1 MRADKIPG
9 SELAAEGSADFSCAA
24 VVVAG
29 GASRRLNHVPKA
41 SLSDGTS
48 TLLDC
53 ALEAVAAASPR
64 VVVGPESLPLP
75 PEVLRTRE
83 DPPFSGPAAAI
94 HAGLECIAAACER
107 SQTPM
112 PGWCLILGVDT
123 PRIAPAVQ
131 QLIAAARGV
140 EQTYAERAADF
151 PPTDSEA
158 PTDSESS
165 EGPEASEGSESSA
178 GFWGVAE
185 GIYQP
190 LVGIYRFE
198 AIRSVFSTDTTDASV
213 RSFLRRLN
221 PAAVQMSAA
230 DTADVDTWE
239 QAQALGYTTSL
250 WSSY

>member
-1 MRADKIPG
+1 MRTDKMP
-9 SELAAEGSADFSCAA
+9 SSALPAEGDFSCAA
-24 VVVAG
+24 VIVAG

-41 SLSDGTS
+41 SLSDGTN
-48 TLLDC
+48 TLLGC

-75 PEVLRTRE
+75 SGVLRTRE

-94 HAGLECIAAACER
+94 HAGLECIAADCER
-107 SQTPM
+107 SQVPL
-112 PGWCLILGVDT
+112 PEWCLILGVDT

-131 QLIAAARGV
+131 QLIAAARAA
-140 EQTYAERAADF
+140 EQA
-151 PPTDSEA
+151 SVGQSA
-158 PTDSESS
+158 PTD
-165 EGPEASEGSESSA
+165 SESSA
-178 GFWGVAE
+178 GFWGVSE

-198 AIRSVFSTDTTDASV
+198 AIRSVFSAGTTNASV

-221 PAAVQMSAA
+221 PTAVQMSAA

>member
-1 MRADKIPG
+1 MRADKMPG
-9 SELAAEGSADFSCAA
+9 SELAAEGDFSCAA
-24 VVVAG
+24 VIVAG

-41 SLSDGTS
+41 SLSDGTN
-48 TLLDC
+48 TLLGC
-53 ALEAVAAASPR
+53 ALEAVDAASPR

-75 PEVLRTRE
+75 SGVLRTRE

-94 HAGLECIAAACER
+94 HAGLECIAADCER
-107 SQTPM
+107 SQVPL
-112 PGWCLILGVDT
+112 PEWCLILGVDT

-131 QLIAAARGV
+131 LLIAAARV
-140 EQTYAERAADF
+140 AEQAATAT
-151 PPTDSEA
+151 PSPTDSEA
-158 PTDSESS
+158 LTDS
-165 EGPEASEGSESSA
+165 EASEG
-178 GFWGVAE
+178 FWGVSR

-198 AIRSVFSTDTTDASV
+198 AIRSVFSTGTTDASV

-221 PAAVQMSAA
+221 PAAVEMSAA

>member
-1 MRADKIPG
+1 MPATKMPG
-9 SELAAEGSADFSCAA
+9 SLLPAEGDFSCAA

-75 PEVLRTRE
+75 TGVLRTRE

-94 HAGLECIAAACER
+94 HAGLECIAADCER
-107 SQTPM
+107 SQVPL

-131 QLIAAARGV
+131 QLLTAARGA
-140 EQTYAERAADF
+140 EQTATTF
-151 PPTDSEA
+151 STTGSEA
-158 PTDSESS
+158 PSDS
-165 EGPEASEGSESSA
+165 EASEG
-178 GFWGVAE
+178 FWGVSE

-198 AIRSVFSTDTTDASV
+198 AIRSVFSTGTTDASV

-221 PAAVQMSAA
+221 PAAVEMSAA

>member
-1 MRADKIPG
+1 MPG
-9 SELAAEGSADFSCAA
+9 SELAAEGDFSCAA

-75 PEVLRTRE
+75 TGVLRTRE

-94 HAGLECIAAACER
+94 HAGLECIAADCER
-107 SQTPM
+107 SQTPL

-131 QLIAAARGV
+131 QLLTAARGA
-140 EQTYAERAADF
+140 EQTATTF
-151 PPTDSEA
+151 SPTGSEA
-158 PTDSESS
+158 PTD
-165 EGPEASEGSESSA
+165 SESSA

-198 AIRSVFSTDTTDASV
+198 AIRSVFSTGTTDASV
-213 RSFLRRLN
+213 RSFLRRLS
-221 PAAVQMSAA
+221 PVAVQMSAA

>member
-1 MRADKIPG
+1 MRADQMPG
-9 SELAAEGSADFSCAA
+9 SEFAAEGDFSCAA

-41 SLSDGTS
+41 SLSDGTN
-48 TLLDC
+48 TLLGC
-53 ALEAVAAASPR
+53 ALDAVAAASPR

-75 PEVLRTRE
+75 TGVLRTRE

-94 HAGLECIAAACER
+94 HAGLECIAADCER
-107 SQTPM
+107 SQAPL
-112 PGWCLILGVDT
+112 PEWCLILGVDT

-131 QLIAAARGV
+131 QLIAAA
-140 EQTYAERAADF
+140 QSAERAAGF
-151 PPTDSEA
+151 SPTGSEA
-158 PTDSESS
+158 PTD
-165 EGPEASEGSESSA
+165 SESSA

-198 AIRSVFSTDTTDASV
+198 AIRSVFSTGTTDASV
-213 RSFLRRLN
+213 RSFLRRLS
-221 PAAVQMSAA
+221 PVAVQMSAA

>member
-9 SELAAEGSADFSCAA
+9 SVLPAGGDFSCAA

-41 SLSDGTS
+41 SLSDGTN

-75 PEVLRTRE
+75 SGVLRTRE

-94 HAGLECIAAACER
+94 HAGLECIAADCER
-107 SQTPM
+107 LQTPL
-112 PGWCLILGVDT
+112 PSWCLILGVDT

-131 QLIAAARGV
+131 LLITAARSA
-140 EQTYAERAADF
+140 EQAATT
-151 PPTDSEA
+151 PSPTGSEAPSDSEA
-158 PTDSESS
+158 
-165 EGPEASEGSESSA
+165 SA
-178 GFWGVAE
+178 GFWGVSE

-190 LVGIYRFE
+190 LVGIYHFE
-198 AIRSVFSTDTTDASV
+198 AIRSVFSTGTTDASV

-221 PAAVQMSAA
+221 PVAVEMSAA

>member
-1 MRADKIPG
+1 MRADKMPG
-9 SELAAEGSADFSCAA
+9 SELPAEGDFSCAA

-41 SLSDGTS
+41 SLSDGKN
-48 TLLDC
+48 TLLGC

-75 PEVLRTRE
+75 SGVLRTRE

-94 HAGLECIAAACER
+94 HAGLECIAADCER
-107 SQTPM
+107 SQVPL
-112 PGWCLILGVDT
+112 PEWCLILGVDT

-131 QLIAAARGV
+131 QLIAAARAA
-140 EQTYAERAADF
+140 EQSSVGQSAPAG
-151 PPTDSEA
+151 SEA
-158 PTDSESS
+158 
-165 EGPEASEGSESSA
+165 SA

-198 AIRSVFSTDTTDASV
+198 AIRSVFSTGTTDASV

-221 PAAVQMSAA
+221 PAAVEMSAA

>member
-1 MRADKIPG
+1 MRADQMSG
-9 SELAAEGSADFSCAA
+9 SGLAAESDFSCAA

-53 ALEAVAAASPR
+53 ALEAVDAASPR

-75 PEVLRTRE
+75 SGVLRTRE
-83 DPPFSGPAAAI
+83 NPPFSGPAAAI
-94 HAGLECIAAACER
+94 HAGLECIAADCER
-107 SQTPM
+107 SQAPL
-112 PGWCLILGVDT
+112 PSWCLILGVDT

-131 QLIAAARGV
+131 QLIAAARGA
-140 EQTYAERAADF
+140 EQAATAT
-151 PPTDSEA
+151 PSPTDSEA
-158 PTDSESS
+158 PNDSE
-165 EGPEASEGSESSA
+165 ASA

-190 LVGIYRFE
+190 LVGIYHFE
-198 AIRSVFSTDTTDASV
+198 AIRSVFSTGTTDASV

-221 PAAVQMSAA
+221 PAAVQMSAT

>member
-1 MRADKIPG
+1 MRADKMPG

-107 SQTPM
+107 SQAPM
-112 PGWCLILGVDT
+112 PEWCLILGVDT

-140 EQTYAERAADF
+140 EQTCAEHAADF
-151 PPTDSEA
+151 SPTDSEA
-158 PTDSESS
+158 PSDS
-165 EGPEASEGSESSA
+165 EASEG
-178 GFWGVAE
+178 FWGVSE

-198 AIRSVFSTDTTDASV
+198 AIRSVFSTGTTDASV

-221 PAAVQMSAA
+221 PVAVEMSAA

>member
-1 MRADKIPG
+1 MPADQMPG
-9 SELAAEGSADFSCAA
+9 SPLPAEGDFSCAA

-75 PEVLRTRE
+75 TGVLRTRE

-94 HAGLECIAAACER
+94 HAGLECIAADCER
-107 SQTPM
+107 SQTQL

-131 QLIAAARGV
+131 QLIAAARNV
-140 EQTYAERAADF
+140 EQAAATSS
-151 PPTDSEA
+151 PTGSA
-158 PTDSESS
+158 PSDL
-165 EGPEASEGSESSA
+165 EASEG
-178 GFWGVAE
+178 FWGVSE
-185 GIYQP
+185 GVYQP

-198 AIRSVFSTDTTDASV
+198 AIRSVFSTGTTDASV
-213 RSFLRRLN
+213 RSFVRRLN
-221 PAAVQMSAA
+221 PVAVEMSAT

>member
-1 MRADKIPG
+1 MRADQMPG
-9 SELAAEGSADFSCAA
+9 SEFAAEGDFSCAA

-41 SLSDGTS
+41 SLSDGTN
-48 TLLDC
+48 TLLGC
-53 ALEAVAAASPR
+53 ALDAVAAASPR

-75 PEVLRTRE
+75 SGVLRTRE

-94 HAGLECIAAACER
+94 HAGLECIAADCER
-107 SQTPM
+107 SQTPV
-112 PGWCLILGVDT
+112 PNWCLILGVDT

-131 QLIAAARGV
+131 QLIAAARAA
-140 EQTYAERAADF
+140 EQSSVGQSAPAG
-151 PPTDSEA
+151 SEA
-158 PTDSESS
+158 
-165 EGPEASEGSESSA
+165 SA

-190 LVGIYRFE
+190 LVGIYRFDS
-198 AIRSVFSTDTTDASV
+198 IRSVFSTGTTDASV

-221 PAAVQMSAA
+221 PAAVEMSAA

-239 QAQALGYTTSL
+239 QGQALGYTTSL

>member
-1 MRADKIPG
+1 MRADKMPG
-9 SELAAEGSADFSCAA
+9 SVLPAEGDFSCAA

-53 ALEAVAAASPR
+53 ALKAVAAASPR

-75 PEVLRTRE
+75 SGVLRTRE

-94 HAGLECIAAACER
+94 HAGLECIAADCER
-107 SQTPM
+107 SQTPV
-112 PGWCLILGVDT
+112 PNWCLILGVDT

-131 QLIAAARGV
+131 QLIAAARAA
-140 EQTYAERAADF
+140 EQSSVGQSAPAG
-151 PPTDSEA
+151 SEA
-158 PTDSESS
+158 
-165 EGPEASEGSESSA
+165 SA

-198 AIRSVFSTDTTDASV
+198 AIRSVFSTGTTDASV

-221 PAAVQMSAA
+221 PAAVEMSAA

>member
-1 MRADKIPG
+1 MRADKMPG
-9 SELAAEGSADFSCAA
+9 SALPAEGDFSCAA

-107 SQTPM
+107 SQTPV
-112 PGWCLILGVDT
+112 PNWCLILGVDT

-131 QLIAAARGV
+131 QLIAAA
-140 EQTYAERAADF
+140 QSAERAAGF
-151 PPTDSEA
+151 SPADSEA
-158 PTDSESS
+158 TAGSES
-165 EGPEASEGSESSA
+165 SEGSESSA

-198 AIRSVFSTDTTDASV
+198 AIRSVFSTGTTDASV

-221 PAAVQMSAA
+221 PVAVQMSAA

>member
-1 MRADKIPG
+1 MPATKMPASPLP
-9 SELAAEGSADFSCAA
+9 SEGDFSCAA

-75 PEVLRTRE
+75 TGVLRTRE

-94 HAGLECIAAACER
+94 HAGLECIAADCER
-107 SQTPM
+107 SQTPL

-123 PRIAPAVQ
+123 PRIAPPVQ
-131 QLIAAARGV
+131 QLIAAARSA
-140 EQTYAERAADF
+140 EQAVAT
-151 PPTDSEA
+151 PSTTGSEA
-158 PTDSESS
+158 PSDS
-165 EGPEASEGSESSA
+165 EASEG
-178 GFWGVAE
+178 FWGVSE

-198 AIRSVFSTDTTDASV
+198 AIRSVFSTGTTDASV

-221 PAAVQMSAA
+221 PVAVEMSAA

>member
-1 MRADKIPG
+1 MRADKMPG
-9 SELAAEGSADFSCAA
+9 SELAAEGDFSCAA
-24 VVVAG
+24 VIVAG

-41 SLSDGTS
+41 SLSDGTN
-48 TLLDC
+48 TLLGC

-75 PEVLRTRE
+75 SGVLRTRE

-94 HAGLECIAAACER
+94 HAGLECIAADCER
-107 SQTPM
+107 SQTPV
-112 PGWCLILGVDT
+112 PNWCLILGVDT

-131 QLIAAARGV
+131 QLIAAARAA
-140 EQTYAERAADF
+140 EQSSVGQSAPAG
-151 PPTDSEA
+151 SEA
-158 PTDSESS
+158 
-165 EGPEASEGSESSA
+165 SA

-198 AIRSVFSTDTTDASV
+198 AIRSVFSTGTTDASV

-221 PAAVQMSAA
+221 PAAVEMSAA

>member
-1 MRADKIPG
+1 MRADKMPG
-9 SELAAEGSADFSCAA
+9 SALPAEGDFSCAA

-41 SLSDGTS
+41 SLSDGTN

-107 SQTPM
+107 SQTPV
-112 PGWCLILGVDT
+112 PNWCLILGVDT

-131 QLIAAARGV
+131 QLIAAA
-140 EQTYAERAADF
+140 QNAERAAVF
-151 PPTDSEA
+151 SPADSEA
-158 PTDSESS
+158 TAGSESS
-165 EGPEASEGSESSA
+165 EGSEASA

-198 AIRSVFSTDTTDASV
+198 AIRSVFSTGTTDASV

-221 PAAVQMSAA
+221 PVAVQMSAA

-239 QAQALGYTTSL
+239 QAQTLGYTTSL

>member
-1 MRADKIPG
+1 MPTVLTFCLPLRADKMPG
-9 SELAAEGSADFSCAA
+9 SALPAEGDFSCAA

-53 ALEAVAAASPR
+53 ALNAVAAASPR

-75 PEVLRTRE
+75 PEVLHTRE

-94 HAGLECIAAACER
+94 HAGLECIAAACDR
-107 SQTPM
+107 SQTPV
-112 PGWCLILGVDT
+112 PNWCLILGVDT

-131 QLIAAARGV
+131 QLIAAA
-140 EQTYAERAADF
+140 QSAERAADF
-151 PPTDSEA
+151 S
-158 PTDSESS
+158 PTDSES
-165 EGPEASEGSESSA
+165 SEGSESSA

-198 AIRSVFSTDTTDASV
+198 AIRSVFSTGTTDASV

-221 PAAVQMSAA
+221 PVAVQMSAA

-239 QAQALGYTTSL
+239 QAQTLGYTTSL

>member
-1 MRADKIPG
+1 MRADQMPG
-9 SELAAEGSADFSCAA
+9 SELAAEGDFSCAA

-41 SLSDGTS
+41 SLSDGTN
-48 TLLDC
+48 TLLGC
-53 ALEAVAAASPR
+53 ALDAVAAASPR

-75 PEVLRTRE
+75 SGVLRTRE

-94 HAGLECIAAACER
+94 HAGLECIAADCER
-107 SQTPM
+107 SQTPV
-112 PGWCLILGVDT
+112 PNWCLILGVDT

-131 QLIAAARGV
+131 QLIAAARAA
-140 EQTYAERAADF
+140 EQSSVGQSAPAG
-151 PPTDSEA
+151 SEA
-158 PTDSESS
+158 
-165 EGPEASEGSESSA
+165 SA

-198 AIRSVFSTDTTDASV
+198 AIRSVFSTGTTDASV

-221 PAAVQMSAA
+221 PVAVQMSAA

>member
-1 MRADKIPG
+1 MPADKMPA
-9 SELAAEGSADFSCAA
+9 SPLPAEGDFSCAA

-53 ALEAVAAASPR
+53 ALEAVASASPR

-75 PEVLRTRE
+75 TGVLRTRE

-94 HAGLECIAAACER
+94 HAGLECIAADCER
-107 SQTPM
+107 SQTPL
-112 PGWCLILGVDT
+112 PSWCLILGVDT

-131 QLIAAARGV
+131 LLITAARSA
-140 EQTYAERAADF
+140 EQAATT
-151 PPTDSEA
+151 PSPTGSEAPSDSEA
-158 PTDSESS
+158 
-165 EGPEASEGSESSA
+165 SA
-178 GFWGVAE
+178 GFWGVSE

-198 AIRSVFSTDTTDASV
+198 AIRSVFSAGTTNASV

-221 PAAVQMSAA
+221 PTAVQMSAA

>member
-1 MRADKIPG
+1 MRADKMPG
-9 SELAAEGSADFSCAA
+9 SALPIEGSADFSCAA

-53 ALEAVAAASPR
+53 ALEAVATASPR

-83 DPPFSGPAAAI
+83 NPPFSGPAAAI

-107 SQTPM
+107 SQAPM
-112 PGWCLILGVDT
+112 PDWCLILGVDT

-151 PPTDSEA
+151 SPTDSEA
-158 PTDSESS
+158 SERS
-165 EGPEASEGSESSA
+165 EASA
-178 GFWGVAE
+178 GFWGVSE

>member
-1 MRADKIPG
+1 MPATKMPA
-9 SELAAEGSADFSCAA
+9 SPLPPEGDFSCAA
-24 VVVAG
+24 VIVAG

-75 PEVLRTRE
+75 SGVLRTRE
-83 DPPFSGPAAAI
+83 DPPLSGPAAAI
-94 HAGLECIAAACER
+94 HAGLECIAADCER
-107 SQTPM
+107 SQVPL

-131 QLIAAARGV
+131 QLIAAARSA
-140 EQTYAERAADF
+140 EQTAAT
-151 PPTDSEA
+151 PSTTGSEAPSDSEA
-158 PTDSESS
+158 
-165 EGPEASEGSESSA
+165 SA
-178 GFWGVAE
+178 GFWGVSE

-190 LVGIYRFE
+190 LAGIYRFE
-198 AIRSVFSTDTTDASV
+198 AIRSVFSTGTTDASV

-221 PAAVQMSAA
+221 PVAVQMSAT

>member
-9 SELAAEGSADFSCAA
+9 SVLPAGGDFSCAA

-41 SLSDGTS
+41 SLSDGTN

-53 ALEAVAAASPR
+53 ALEAVAAASQR

-75 PEVLRTRE
+75 SGVLRTRE

-107 SQTPM
+107 SQTPV
-112 PGWCLILGVDT
+112 PNWCLILGVDT

-140 EQTYAERAADF
+140 EQTCTERAAGFSPADSKT
-151 PPTDSEA
+151 PT
-158 PTDSESS
+158 
-165 EGPEASEGSESSA
+165 GFEASEGSESSA
-178 GFWGVAE
+178 GFWGVSE

-198 AIRSVFSTDTTDASV
+198 VIRSVFSTGTTDASV
-213 RSFLRRLN
+213 RSFVRRLN
-221 PAAVQMSAA
+221 PVAVQMSAA

>member
-1 MRADKIPG
+1 MRADKMPG
-9 SELAAEGSADFSCAA
+9 SELAAEGDFSCAA

-75 PEVLRTRE
+75 TGVLRTRE

-94 HAGLECIAAACER
+94 HAGLECIAADCER
-107 SQTPM
+107 SQAPL
-112 PGWCLILGVDT
+112 PEWCLILGVDT

-131 QLIAAARGV
+131 QLLTAARGA
-140 EQTYAERAADF
+140 EQAATAT
-151 PPTDSEA
+151 PSPTDSEA
-158 PTDSESS
+158 PTD
-165 EGPEASEGSESSA
+165 SESSA

-198 AIRSVFSTDTTDASV
+198 AIRSVFSTGTTDASV
-213 RSFLRRLN
+213 RSFLRRLS
-221 PAAVQMSAA
+221 PVAVEMSAA

>member
-1 MRADKIPG
+1 MRADKMPG
-9 SELAAEGSADFSCAA
+9 SELPAEGDFSCAA

-53 ALEAVAAASPR
+53 ALEAVASASPR
-64 VVVGPESLPLP
+64 VVVGPGSLPLP
-75 PEVLRTRE
+75 SGVLRTRE

-94 HAGLECIAAACER
+94 HAGLECIAADCER
-107 SQTPM
+107 SQVPL
-112 PGWCLILGVDT
+112 PEWCLILGVDT

-131 QLIAAARGV
+131 QLIAAARAA
-140 EQTYAERAADF
+140 EQSSVGQSAPAG
-151 PPTDSEA
+151 SEA
-158 PTDSESS
+158 
-165 EGPEASEGSESSA
+165 SA

-198 AIRSVFSTDTTDASV
+198 AIRSVFSTGTTDASV

-221 PAAVQMSAA
+221 PAAVEMSAA

>member
-9 SELAAEGSADFSCAA
+9 SELAAEGDFSCAA

-41 SLSDGTS
+41 SLSDGTN
-48 TLLDC
+48 TLLGC

-64 VVVGPESLPLP
+64 VVVGPGSLPLP
-75 PEVLRTRE
+75 SGVLRTRE

-94 HAGLECIAAACER
+94 HAGLECIAADCER
-107 SQTPM
+107 SQVPL
-112 PGWCLILGVDT
+112 PDWCLILGVDT

-131 QLIAAARGV
+131 QLIAAARAA
-140 EQTYAERAADF
+140 EQA
-151 PPTDSEA
+151 SVGQSA
-158 PTDSESS
+158 PTD
-165 EGPEASEGSESSA
+165 SESSA

-190 LVGIYRFE
+190 LVGIYRFD
-198 AIRSVFSTDTTDASV
+198 AIRSVFSTGTTDASV

-221 PAAVQMSAA
+221 PVAVQMSAA

-239 QAQALGYTTSL
+239 QAQSLGYTTSL

>member
-1 MRADKIPG
+1 MRADKMPG
-9 SELAAEGSADFSCAA
+9 SVLPAGGDFSCAA

-41 SLSDGTS
+41 SLSDGTN

-75 PEVLRTRE
+75 SGVLRTRE

-94 HAGLECIAAACER
+94 HAGLECIAADCER
-107 SQTPM
+107 SQIPV
-112 PGWCLILGVDT
+112 PDWCLILGVDT

-131 QLIAAARGV
+131 QLITAA
-140 EQTYAERAADF
+140 QSAERTAGF
-151 PPTDSEA
+151 S
-158 PTDSESS
+158 PTDSESF
-165 EGPEASEGSESSA
+165 EGAESSA
-178 GFWGVAE
+178 GFWGVSE

-198 AIRSVFSTDTTDASV
+198 AIRSVFSAGTTNASV

-221 PAAVQMSAA
+221 PAAVEMSAA

>member
-9 SELAAEGSADFSCAA
+9 SELAAEGDFSCAA

-53 ALEAVAAASPR
+53 ALEAVASASPR
-64 VVVGPESLPLP
+64 VVVGPGSLPLP
-75 PEVLRTRE
+75 SGVLRTRE

-94 HAGLECIAAACER
+94 HAGLECIAADCER
-107 SQTPM
+107 SQAPL
-112 PGWCLILGVDT
+112 PSWCLILGVDT

-131 QLIAAARGV
+131 QLLTAARGA
-140 EQTYAERAADF
+140 EQAATAT
-151 PPTDSEA
+151 PSPNDSEA
-158 PTDSESS
+158 
-165 EGPEASEGSESSA
+165 SA
-178 GFWGVAE
+178 GFWGVSE

-198 AIRSVFSTDTTDASV
+198 AIRSVFSTGTTDASV

-221 PAAVQMSAA
+221 PAVVEMSAA

>member
-9 SELAAEGSADFSCAA
+9 SELAAEGDFSCAA

-75 PEVLRTRE
+75 SGVLRTRE

-94 HAGLECIAAACER
+94 HAGLECIAAECER
-107 SQTPM
+107 SQTPL

-131 QLIAAARGV
+131 QLIAAARSA
-140 EQTYAERAADF
+140 EQVAATLS
-151 PPTDSEA
+151 PTSSGAPSDSEA
-158 PTDSESS
+158 
-165 EGPEASEGSESSA
+165 SA
-178 GFWGVAE
+178 GFWGVSE

-198 AIRSVFSTDTTDASV
+198 AIRSVFSTGTTDASV

-221 PAAVQMSAA
+221 PVAVEMSAA

>member
-1 MRADKIPG
+1 MRADKMPG
-9 SELAAEGSADFSCAA
+9 SALPIEGSADFSCAA

-107 SQTPM
+107 SQAPM
-112 PGWCLILGVDT
+112 PDWCLILGVDT

-140 EQTYAERAADF
+140 EQTCAERAADF
-151 PPTDSEA
+151 S
-158 PTDSESS
+158 PTDSES
-165 EGPEASEGSESSA
+165 SEGSESSA

-185 GIYQP
+185 GVYQP
-190 LVGIYRFE
+190 LVGIYCFE
-198 AIRSVFSTDTTDASV
+198 AIRSVFSTGTTDASV

>member
-1 MRADKIPG
+1 MRADKMPG
-9 SELAAEGSADFSCAA
+9 STLPTEGSADFSCAA

-29 GASRRLNHVPKA
+29 GASRRLSHVPKA

-107 SQTPM
+107 SQTPV
-112 PGWCLILGVDT
+112 PNWCLILGVDT

-131 QLIAAARGV
+131 QLIAAA
-140 EQTYAERAADF
+140 QSAERAAGF
-151 PPTDSEA
+151 SPADSEA
-158 PTDSESS
+158 TAGSEL
-165 EGPEASEGSESSA
+165 SEGSESSA

-198 AIRSVFSTDTTDASV
+198 AIRSVFSTGTTDASV

-221 PAAVQMSAA
+221 PVAVQMSAA
-230 DTADVDTWE
+230 NTADVDTWE

>member
-1 MRADKIPG
+1 MRADKMPG
-9 SELAAEGSADFSCAA
+9 STLPTEGSADFSCAA

-75 PEVLRTRE
+75 PGVLRPRE

-107 SQTPM
+107 SQTPV
-112 PGWCLILGVDT
+112 PNWCLILGVDT

-131 QLIAAARGV
+131 QLIAAA
-140 EQTYAERAADF
+140 QSAERAAGF
-151 PPTDSEA
+151 SPADSEA
-158 PTDSESS
+158 TAGSEL
-165 EGPEASEGSESSA
+165 SEGSESSA

-198 AIRSVFSTDTTDASV
+198 AIRSVFSTGTTDASV

-221 PAAVQMSAA
+221 PVAVQMSAA
-230 DTADVDTWE
+230 NTADVDTWE

>member
-1 MRADKIPG
+1 MPATKMPASPLP
-9 SELAAEGSADFSCAA
+9 SEGDFSCAA
-24 VVVAG
+24 VIVAG

-75 PEVLRTRE
+75 TGVLHTRE

-94 HAGLECIAAACER
+94 HAGLECIAADCER
-107 SQTPM
+107 SQVPL

-131 QLIAAARGV
+131 QLIAAARSA
-140 EQTYAERAADF
+140 EQAVAT
-151 PPTDSEA
+151 PSTTGSEA
-158 PTDSESS
+158 PSDS
-165 EGPEASEGSESSA
+165 EASEG
-178 GFWGVAE
+178 FWGVSE

-198 AIRSVFSTDTTDASV
+198 AIRSVFSTGTTDASV

-221 PAAVQMSAA
+221 PAAVEMSAA

>member
-9 SELAAEGSADFSCAA
+9 SELAAEGDFSCAA

-41 SLSDGTS
+41 SLSDGTN
-48 TLLDC
+48 TLLGC
-53 ALEAVAAASPR
+53 ALEAVDAASPR

-75 PEVLRTRE
+75 SGVLRTRE

-94 HAGLECIAAACER
+94 HAGLECIAADCER
-107 SQTPM
+107 SQVPL
-112 PGWCLILGVDT
+112 PEWCLILGVDT

-131 QLIAAARGV
+131 LLIAAARVAEQASVGQSAPAGV
-140 EQTYAERAADF
+140 A
-151 PPTDSEA
+151 
-158 PTDSESS
+158 
-165 EGPEASEGSESSA
+165 SSA

-198 AIRSVFSTDTTDASV
+198 AIRSVFSTGTTDASV
-213 RSFLRRLN
+213 RSFLRRLR
-221 PAAVQMSAA
+221 PVAVQMSAA

>member
-1 MRADKIPG
+1 MWTFCLPLRADKMPG
-9 SELAAEGSADFSCAA
+9 SELAAEGDFSCAA
-24 VVVAG
+24 VIVAG

-41 SLSDGTS
+41 SLSDGTN

-75 PEVLRTRE
+75 SGVLRTRE

-94 HAGLECIAAACER
+94 HAGLECIAADCER
-107 SQTPM
+107 SQAPL
-112 PGWCLILGVDT
+112 PSWCLILGVDT

-131 QLIAAARGV
+131 QLIAAARATNQASVG
-140 EQTYAERAADF
+140 Q
-151 PPTDSEA
+151 SA
-158 PTDSESS
+158 PAGS
-165 EGPEASEGSESSA
+165 EASEG
-178 GFWGVAE
+178 FWGVSG

-198 AIRSVFSTDTTDASV
+198 AIRSVFSTGTTDASV

-221 PAAVQMSAA
+221 PVAVQMSAA

>member
-9 SELAAEGSADFSCAA
+9 SVLPAGGDFSCAA

-41 SLSDGTS
+41 SLSDGTN

-75 PEVLRTRE
+75 SGVLRTRE
-83 DPPFSGPAAAI
+83 NPPFSGPAAAI
-94 HAGLECIAAACER
+94 HAGLECIAADCER
-107 SQTPM
+107 SQAPL
-112 PGWCLILGVDT
+112 PSWCLILGVDT

-131 QLIAAARGV
+131 QLIAAARGA
-140 EQTYAERAADF
+140 EQAATAT
-151 PPTDSEA
+151 PSPNDSEA
-158 PTDSESS
+158 
-165 EGPEASEGSESSA
+165 SA

-198 AIRSVFSTDTTDASV
+198 AIRSVFSTGTTDASV

-221 PAAVQMSAA
+221 PAAVEMSAA

>member
-1 MRADKIPG
+1 MRADKMPG
-9 SELAAEGSADFSCAA
+9 SALPAEGDFSCAA

-107 SQTPM
+107 SQAPM

-140 EQTYAERAADF
+140 EQTCAERAADF
-151 PPTDSEA
+151 SPTDSEA
-158 PTDSESS
+158 SERS
-165 EGPEASEGSESSA
+165 EASA
-178 GFWGVAE
+178 GFWGVSE

>member
-9 SELAAEGSADFSCAA
+9 SVLPAGGDFSCAA

-83 DPPFSGPAAAI
+83 NPPFSGPAAAI

-107 SQTPM
+107 SQAPM
-112 PGWCLILGVDT
+112 PDWCLILGVDT

-151 PPTDSEA
+151 S
-158 PTDSESS
+158 PTDSES
-165 EGPEASEGSESSA
+165 SEGSESSA

-185 GIYQP
+185 GVYQP

-198 AIRSVFSTDTTDASV
+198 AIRSVFSTGTTDASV

>member
-1 MRADKIPG
+1 MRADKMPG
-9 SELAAEGSADFSCAA
+9 SALPIEGSADFSCAA

-64 VVVGPESLPLP
+64 VVVGPESLPLS

-107 SQTPM
+107 SQAPM
-112 PGWCLILGVDT
+112 PEWCLILGVDT

-140 EQTYAERAADF
+140 EQTCAERAADF
-151 PPTDSEA
+151 SPTDSEA
-158 PTDSESS
+158 PA
-165 EGPEASEGSESSA
+165 GFEASEGSESSA

-198 AIRSVFSTDTTDASV
+198 AIRSVFSTGTTDASV